1 MLTKR
6 QLRLVDIL
14 EKSNDFQTVAQL
26 ANSLCVSE
34 RTLYTELKT
43 LEKVG
48 LEIKKKRGHGVKLII
63 QDENIDNL
71 SDFEIDSVLSR
82 RIDIMR
88 RLVFNRERITMIGLS
103 EEYFTSTTSIQND
116 LHLIESIL
124 LNGTAVMLD
133 SNHSG
138 TRLSEA
144 NTEEWIRVMLNF
156 NSFIITETI
165 NTVLDE
171 RSETD
176 ILSEFYSEDI
186 INVCKNI
193 LYSFVKEN
201 VDTISDTYVESF
213 LRHLIVLVYQLANN
227 KHLVL
232 VGKSVDYYQHA
243 FYIDSAV
250 KILHKA
256 SLRLNFDYNNDDV
269 QYLSLLL
276 LNYRFEQLPMEAL
289 NNEIIENLIEQV
301 SQAMNIDFTRD
312 ATLFEQLQKHVP
324 AMLSRLKHQTLVR
337 NPFTEQIKIEYSIT
351 YNILRMVAET
361 LIQNAEVRI
370 NADEIAFL
378 TLYFQ
383 LSIEKIGEGR
393 KILVICPTGIVTSE
407 LLINRIKTVS
417 PSFDTIEVASTSE
430 ALELDLD
437 SYDLILSTVK
447 LNRNI
452 KHAHF
457 VSPLISNDELN
468 RLFSKNKGNQ
478 EQEASENV
486 LHKYLSEEIVF
497 FYDSVNSREEVFQL
511 VSNSLKELAYVRET
525 FRESISE
532 REALGGTDLPIGVS
546 IPHGKSTDVN
556 KTFVSIIKL
565 DKKIHWQEYKVNLIF
580 IIGIAKEDIK
590 QTKRIISNVYNIIN
604 NEQLLD
610 ELRSVNTSR
619 EVKEIIYGR

>member
-452 KHAHF
+452 KHAYF

-478 EQEASENV
+478 EQEVPENV
-486 LHKYLSEEIVF
+486 LHKYLSEEIIF

-511 VSNSLKELAYVRET
+511 VSNSLKELAYV
-525 FRESISE
+525 
-532 REALGGTDLPIGVS
+532 
-546 IPHGKSTDVN
+546 
-556 KTFVSIIKL
+556 
-565 DKKIHWQEYKVNLIF
+565 
-580 IIGIAKEDIK
+580 
-590 QTKRIISNVYNIIN
+590 
-604 NEQLLD
+604 
-610 ELRSVNTSR
+610 
-619 EVKEIIYGR
+619 

>member
-6 QLRLVDIL
+6 QLKLVDIL
-14 EKSNDFQTVAQL
+14 GKSDDYQTVAQL
-26 ANSLCVSE
+26 SNSLGVSE
-34 RTLYTELKT
+34 RTLHTELKT
-43 LEKVG
+43 LEEAG
-48 LEIKKKRGHGVKLII
+48 LKLKKKRGRGVKLII
-63 QDENIDNL
+63 QDESFDDL

-88 RLVFNRERITMIGLS
+88 RLIFNRERITMVSLS

-116 LHLIESIL
+116 LHFIESVL
-124 LNGTAVMLD
+124 FHGTTAKLTSD
-133 SNHSG
+133 HFG
-138 TRLSEA
+138 TRLSTTT
-144 NTEEWIRVMLNF
+144 TEECIKVMVNF
-156 NSFIITETI
+156 NSFVITETI
-165 NTVLDE
+165 NNVLDE
-171 RSETD
+171 GSEID
-176 ILSEFYSEDI
+176 KLVEFYSEDI

-213 LRHLIVLVYQLANN
+213 LRHLIVLVYQLTNEN
-227 KHLVL
+227 HLVL
-232 VGKSVDYYQHA
+232 VGNSVDYYQHA

-256 SLRLNFDYNNDDV
+256 SLRLNFEYNNDDV

-276 LNYRFEQLPMEAL
+276 LNYRFEQLPVEAL
-289 NNEIIENLIEQV
+289 NNEIIENLIKQV
-301 SQAMNIDFTRD
+301 SQAMNIDFTKD
-312 ATLFEQLQKHVP
+312 DTLFYQLQKHVP
-324 AMLSRLKHQTLVR
+324 AMLSRLKHQTVVK
-337 NPFTEQIKIEYSIT
+337 NPFTEQIKLEYSIT
-351 YNILRMVAET
+351 YNILWMVAEN

-370 NADEIAFL
+370 NSDEIAFL

-383 LSIEKIGEGR
+383 LSIEKIGGGR

-417 PSFDTIEVASTSE
+417 PSFDTVEVASTSE
-430 ALELDLD
+430 ALEINLD

-447 LNRNI
+447 LNRKI

-468 RLFSKNKGNQ
+468 RLFSKNKVAQNQ
-478 EQEASENV
+478 EISENI
-486 LHKYLSEEIVF
+486 LHNYVSDEVVF
-497 FYDSVNSREEVFQL
+497 INNSLNSREEVFHH
-511 VSNSLKELAYVRET
+511 VSNSLRKLGYVRES
-525 FRESISE
+525 FLDSLSE
-532 REALGGTDLPIGVS
+532 RETLGGTDLPIGVA

-556 KTFVSIIKL
+556 KTFVSVVKL

-590 QTKRIISNVYNIIN
+590 QTKRIISNIYNIIN
-604 NEQLLD
+604 NEQILN
-610 ELRSVNTSR
+610 ELRKVDSTK
-619 EVKEIIYGR
+619 EVEKIIYGR

>member
-1 MLTKR
+1 
-6 QLRLVDIL
+6 
-14 EKSNDFQTVAQL
+14 
-26 ANSLCVSE
+26 
-34 RTLYTELKT
+34 
-43 LEKVG
+43 
-48 LEIKKKRGHGVKLII
+48 
-63 QDENIDNL
+63 
-71 SDFEIDSVLSR
+71 
-82 RIDIMR
+82 
-88 RLVFNRERITMIGLS
+88 MI
-103 EEYFTSTTSIQND
+103 E
-116 LHLIESIL
+116 
-124 LNGTAVMLD
+124 
-133 SNHSG
+133 
-138 TRLSEA
+138 
-144 NTEEWIRVMLNF
+144 
-156 NSFIITETI
+156 
-165 NTVLDE
+165 
-171 RSETD
+171 
-176 ILSEFYSEDI
+176 
-186 INVCKNI
+186 
-193 LYSFVKEN
+193 
-201 VDTISDTYVESF
+201 
-213 LRHLIVLVYQLANN
+213 
-227 KHLVL
+227 
-232 VGKSVDYYQHA
+232 
-243 FYIDSAV
+243 
-250 KILHKA
+250 
-256 SLRLNFDYNNDDV
+256 LRLNFDYNNDDV

-337 NPFTEQIKIEYSIT
+337 NPFTEQIKLEYSIT
-351 YNILRMVAET
+351 YNILWMVAES

-430 ALELDLD
+430 ALELNLD

-452 KHAHF
+452 KHAYF

-478 EQEASENV
+478 EQEVPENV
-486 LHKYLSEEIVF
+486 LHKYLSEEIIF

-532 REALGGTDLPIGVS
+532 REALGGTDLPIGVA